1 VSETISNGY
10 GERPLVAVLYRVP
23 LVCEAIVAALDP
35 IVSARPFPA
44 RIGDLLGL
52 LGSVRPDAIVVDSD
66 VEAEKISL
74 YARIHEVPLLHID
87 LRAQRL
93 LVFHGGDWRSE
104 ETVTAESVRNAVA
117 GVLFGRREVRA

>member
-1 VSETISNGY
+1 MRYTDSNS
-10 GERPLVAVLYRVP
+10 
-23 LVCEAIVAALDP
+23 AIGGALDP

-44 RIGDLLGL
+44 HIADLLGL
-52 LGSVRPDAIVVDSD
+52 LASLRPDAIVVDSE
-66 VEAEKISL
+66 VAAETISL

-93 LVFHGGDWRSE
+93 LILEHGDWRSE

-117 GVLFGRREVRA
+117 GALLGRREV

>member
-1 VSETISNGY
+1 MSEAGRTCA

-35 IVSARPFPA
+35 IVSAQPFPA

-52 LGSVRPDAIVVDSD
+52 LGSVRPDAIVVDSE
-66 VEAEKISL
+66 VEAEMISL
-74 YARIHEVPLLHID
+74 YSRIHEVPLLHID
-87 LRAQRL
+87 LRTQRL
-93 LVFHGGDWRSE
+93 LILEHGDWRSE

-117 GVLFGRREVRA
+117 GALLGRREVPA